1 MRTLQKLDNECFNG
15 TENKFYVC
23 LQNNSWPLTYN
34 NLIRRFPLSFETKKE
49 KNTEKDV
56 TYLLD
61 FVNLNL
67 YATCN
72 NQSCNE
78 NKTSVFKYLKLRL
91 NSSNNSTCSLTNDP
105 CSLPFRI
112 WQCGKSD
119 NWNKLKPE
127 IQPWFLVFVLGLMC
141 LFGNSI
147 VIFRQ
152 IFNLPS
158 QRNNHKES
166 RVYNSLLLSLCL
178 ADFLMGIYLVVISF
192 EMKRKSYDTH
202 IYFTEYRLCNALGV
216 LNFLSSQVSMSTI
229 LLISC
234 FRLYSVVCPYKKVKL
249 RIAFYLIALTWI
261 LWILVAVIPVIDIEP
276 FKTFFNIG
284 IRYNQLFSQKHLFFA
299 AYRNLFKTIKDQM
312 RIDSFLKF
320 IFDAISN
327 DSSNTVIE
335 KAIKSFN
342 LINYQNRTLSPFG
355 FYNKQFYCTASTIV
369 DNIFVKSNYFTLIF
383 LLFNLISSF
392 VVIVAYIAIY
402 LSISNC
408 QSKILYFLSKRN
420 DPNQDSVNRFQQR
433 KAESQ
438 KVLCTIT
445 TIVLTDALFWFG
457 ICIASLSKWNMY
469 DLTTKK
475 SIDWYVNDRQIFESV
490 MLYLIPLNSVLNPF
504 IYFNQF
510 WYSVI
515 KKLKIFIKQFLHKLR
530 S

>member
-1 MRTLQKLDNECFNG
+1 M
-15 TENKFYVC
+15 
-23 LQNNSWPLTYN
+23 
-34 NLIRRFPLSFETKKE
+34 
-49 KNTEKDV
+49 
-56 TYLLD
+56 
-61 FVNLNL
+61 NLNL

-91 NSSNNSTCSLTNDP
+91 NSSNNSTCLLTNNP
-105 CSLPFRI
+105 SSFPLLILQSRMPI
-112 WQCGKSD
+112 
-119 NWNKLKPE
+119 NWDKLKPE
-127 IQPWFLVFVLGLMC
+127 IPPWFLVFVLGLMC

-202 IYFTEYRLCNALGV
+202 IYYTEYRLCNALGV

-249 RIAFYLIALTWI
+249 RIAFYLIVLTWI

-284 IRYNQLFSQKHLFFA
+284 IRYNQLFSQKHLYFA
-299 AYRNLFKTIKDQM
+299 SYRNLFKTIKDQM
-312 RIDSFLKF
+312 RSDSSLKF
-320 IFDAISN
+320 IFDAINN

-342 LINYQNRTLSPFG
+342 LINYQNTTLSPLG
-355 FYNKQFYCTASTIV
+355 FST
-369 DNIFVKSNYFTLIF
+369 SNF
-383 LLFNLISSF
+383 
-392 VVIVAYIAIY
+392 IA
-402 LSISNC
+402 
-408 QSKILYFLSKRN
+408 RR
-420 DPNQDSVNRFQQR
+420 V
-433 KAESQ
+433 
-438 KVLCTIT
+438 
-445 TIVLTDALFWFG
+445 
-457 ICIASLSKWNMY
+457 
-469 DLTTKK
+469 
-475 SIDWYVNDRQIFESV
+475 
-490 MLYLIPLNSVLNPF
+490 
-504 IYFNQF
+504 
-510 WYSVI
+510 
-515 KKLKIFIKQFLHKLR
+515 
-530 S
+530 